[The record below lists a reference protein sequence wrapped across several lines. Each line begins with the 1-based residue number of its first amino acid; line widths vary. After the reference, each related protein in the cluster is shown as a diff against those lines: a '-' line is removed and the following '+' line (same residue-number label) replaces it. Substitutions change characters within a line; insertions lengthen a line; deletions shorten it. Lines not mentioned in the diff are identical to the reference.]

1 MALPIIGTTEKQ
13 APSAAPIPANPN
25 GDVSGQDTFMKL
37 LVAELKHQDPM
48 DPVKNRDLVAQLAT
62 LTSVQKL
69 TSIDEKLRGLQE
81 GTLEGASLQSAS
93 LIGKTVTARTN
104 SLTVNSLGV
113 STGGYGLP
121 TAADS
126 VKVSILNSSGQVI
139 RTLDMGRQEAG
150 SKAFEWDGE
159 DLNRRRAANGKYRFQ
174 VTATDSEGAPITPTT
189 EVSGLVSEVRY
200 TNGAPE
206 VVVGNV
212 HVGLSDVTSVAQ

>member
-1 MALPIIGTTEKQ
+1 MALPITGTSEKQ
-13 APSAAPIPANPN
+13 PPSAPVPANPN

-69 TSIDEKLRGLQE
+69 TAIDEKLSGLQQ
-81 GTLEGASLQSAS
+81 GTLEGASLQSAN
-93 LIGKTVTARTN
+93 LIGKTVTAKTN

-113 STGGYGLP
+113 GAGGFGLP
-121 TAADS
+121 KAAAS
-126 VKVSILNSSGQVI
+126 VKVSILDGTGQVV
-139 RTLDMGRQEAG
+139 RTLDLNDQEAG
-150 SKAFEWDGE
+150 NKTFQWDGQ
-159 DLNRRRAANGKYRFQ
+159 DASRRRMPNGKYRFQ
-174 VTATDSEGAPITPTT
+174 VTATDAAGASIAPTT

-200 TNGAPE
+200 ANGAPE

>member
-1 MALPIIGTTEKQ
+1 MALPITGSTEKQ
-13 APSAAPIPANPN
+13 PPSAPAPANPN

-69 TSIDEKLRGLQE
+69 TAIDEKLSGLQQ
-81 GTLEGASLQSAS
+81 GTLEGASLQSAN

-104 SLTVNSLGV
+104 TLTVNSLGV
-113 STGGYGLP
+113 SAGGYGLP
-121 TAADS
+121 KAADS
-126 VKVSILNSSGQVI
+126 VKVAVVDSTGQVVK
-139 RTLDMGRQEAG
+139 TLDMGAQQAG
-150 SKAFEWDGE
+150 NKTFQWDGKDVNE
-159 DLNRRRAANGKYRFQ
+159 RRMPNGKYRFE
-174 VTATDSEGAPITPTT
+174 VTATDSAGASIAPTT

>member
-1 MALPIIGTTEKQ
+1 MALPITGSTEKQ
-13 APSAAPIPANPN
+13 PPSAPVPANPN
-25 GDVSGQDTFMKL
+25 GDVSGQDAFMKL

-69 TSIDEKLRGLQE
+69 TAIDEKLGGLQQ
-81 GTLEGASLQSAS
+81 GTLEGASLQSAN

-113 STGGYGLP
+113 SAGGYGLP
-121 TAADS
+121 KAAS
-126 VKVSILNSSGQVI
+126 TVKVSIVDGAGEVV
-139 RTLDMGRQEAG
+139 RTIDANDQSAG
-150 SKAFEWDGE
+150 NKTFQWDGK
-159 DLNRRRAANGKYRFQ
+159 DVNGRRLPNGKYRFE
-174 VTATDSEGAPITPTT
+174 VTATDSDGARIVPTT

-200 TNGAPE
+200 SNGAPE

>member
-1 MALPIIGTTEKQ
+1 MALPVIGSTEKQ
-13 APSAAPIPANPN
+13 APSAPVPANPN

-69 TSIDEKLRGLQE
+69 TGIDEKLKGLQQ
-81 GTLEGASLQSAS
+81 GTLEGASLQSAN

-113 STGGYGLP
+113 SAGGYGLP
-121 TAADS
+121 NAAAS
-126 VKVSILNSSGQVI
+126 VKVAIVDSAGQTV
-139 RTLDMGRQEAG
+139 RTLDLGNQGAG
-150 SKAFEWDGE
+150 NKSFEWDGQ
-159 DLNRRRAANGKYRFQ
+159 DVNGRRAPNGKYRFQ
-174 VTATDSEGAPITPTT
+174 VTATDSSGATIAPTT

-200 TNGAPE
+200 SNGAPE

-212 HVGLSDVTSVAQ
+212 HVGLTDVTSVAQ

>member
-1 MALPIIGTTEKQ
+1 MALPITGSTEKQ
-13 APSAAPIPANPN
+13 PPSAPVPANPN

-69 TSIDEKLRGLQE
+69 TAIDEKLSGLQQ
-81 GTLEGASLQSAS
+81 GTLEGASLQSAN

-113 STGGYGLP
+113 SAGGYGLP
-121 TAADS
+121 KAAAS
-126 VKVSILNSSGQVI
+126 VKVSIVDSAGEVVSSI
-139 RTLDMGRQEAG
+139 EANNQAAG
-150 SKAFEWDGE
+150 EKTFQWDGK
-159 DLNRRRAANGKYRFQ
+159 DVNGRRMPNGKYRFQ
-174 VTATDSEGAPITPTT
+174 VTATDSAGAPIIPTT
-189 EVSGLVSEVRY
+189 EVSGKVSEVRY
-200 TNGAPE
+200 ANGAPE

-212 HVGLSDVTSVAQ
+212 HVGLTDVTSVAQ

>member
-1 MALPIIGTTEKQ
+1 MALPVIGSTEKP
-13 APSAAPIPANPN
+13 APSAPVPANPN

-69 TSIDEKLRGLQE
+69 TGIDEKLKGLQQ
-81 GTLEGASLQSAS
+81 GTLEGASLQSAT

-113 STGGYGLP
+113 SAGGYGLP
-121 TAADS
+121 NAANS
-126 VKVSILNSSGQVI
+126 VKVSIVDSAGQVV
-139 RTLDMGRQEAG
+139 RTLDLGRQAAG
-150 SKAFEWDGE
+150 DKSFEWDGQ
-159 DLNRRRAANGKYRFQ
+159 DLNGRRLPNGKYSFQ
-174 VTATDSEGAPITPTT
+174 VAATDSSGAAIRPTT

-200 TNGAPE
+200 SNGAPE

-212 HVGLSDVTSVAQ
+212 HVGLADVTSVAQ

>member
-1 MALPIIGTTEKQ
+1 MALPITGTTEKQ
-13 APSAAPIPANPN
+13 PPSAPVPANPN

-37 LVAELKHQDPM
+37 LVAELQHQDPM

-69 TSIDEKLRGLQE
+69 SAIDEKLSGLQQ

-104 SLTVNSLGV
+104 SLTVNSLSVGA
-113 STGGYGLP
+113 GGFALP
-121 TAADS
+121 KAAAS
-126 VKVSILNSSGQVI
+126 VKVSVFDSAGQVVK
-139 RTLDMGRQEAG
+139 TLDLGSKEAG
-150 SKAFEWDGE
+150 NQSFQWDGK
-159 DLNRRRAANGKYRFQ
+159 DINKRRLPNGNYRFQ
-174 VTATDSEGAPITPTT
+174 VTATDADGASIASTS

-200 TNGAPE
+200 SNGAPE

-212 HVGLSDVTSVAQ
+212 HVGLSDLTSVAQ